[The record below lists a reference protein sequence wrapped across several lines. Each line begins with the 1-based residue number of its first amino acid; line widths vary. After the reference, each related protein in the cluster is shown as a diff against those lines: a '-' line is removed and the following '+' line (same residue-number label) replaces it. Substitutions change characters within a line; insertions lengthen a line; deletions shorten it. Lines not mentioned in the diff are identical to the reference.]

1 MATTQ
6 EVLSQIDQALEVARQ
21 AFETGSSG
29 GYQAV
34 ITHLSQLDA
43 QAREAVQTRLN
54 DHLWPVV
61 AKLENGD
68 SLAAAEQ
75 DMLQTLLVGDA
86 KYYVK
91 HEAHLETWQG
101 EVERLAEEIRRLQA
115 GGLNDLDSLMRLQ
128 ALCRE
133 TMRILPDLAFYY
145 EEKERARRFDEA
157 MRGAIDRDTRR
168 TLANLIKEMLASD
181 KV

>member
-61 AKLENGD
+61 EKLENGD

-75 DMLQTLLVGDA
+75 DMLQTFMVGDA

-91 HEAHLETWQG
+91 
-101 EVERLAEEIRRLQA
+101 
-115 GGLNDLDSLMRLQ
+115 
-128 ALCRE
+128 
-133 TMRILPDLAFYY
+133 Y
-145 EEKERARRFDEA
+145 E
-157 MRGAIDRDTRR
+157 
-168 TLANLIKEMLASD
+168 N
-181 KV
+181 